1 MVYIRERNKSI
12 KMIFKYGGIGKV
24 CAGCILFRKE
34 IYKKFEARCPLSKVG
49 AELGQAL
56 VKVIVGLSATEFRYR
71 VSHNEYNLTCSL
83 ISQKPWNGITNI
95 FSTACPL
102 GTAANVLQDVY
113 SIPDPVYNIPDHM
126 GPLNCLLGRGFVD
139 NLYDSGQVL
148 SEES

>member
-1 MVYIRERNKSI
+1 MAALVKFVPAVYYLE
-12 KMIFKYGGIGKV
+12 
-24 CAGCILFRKE
+24 
-34 IYKKFEARCPLSKVG
+34 KKFIKKIEARCPLSKVG

-102 GTAANVLQDVY
+102 GTVVNVPQDVY
-113 SIPDPVYNIPDHM
+113 SIPDPMYNIPHHM
-126 GPLNCLLGRGFVD
+126 GPTYKLFFTERFR
-139 NLYDSGQVL
+139 
-148 SEES
+148 

>member
-1 MVYIRERNKSI
+1 M
-12 KMIFKYGGIGKV
+12 
-24 CAGCILFRKE
+24 
-34 IYKKFEARCPLSKVG
+34 PLSKVG

-56 VKVIVGLSATEFRYR
+56 VKVIVVLSATEFRYR

-102 GTAANVLQDVY
+102 GTVVNVPQDVY

-126 GPLNCLLGRGFVD
+126 GPLNCFLGRGFVD